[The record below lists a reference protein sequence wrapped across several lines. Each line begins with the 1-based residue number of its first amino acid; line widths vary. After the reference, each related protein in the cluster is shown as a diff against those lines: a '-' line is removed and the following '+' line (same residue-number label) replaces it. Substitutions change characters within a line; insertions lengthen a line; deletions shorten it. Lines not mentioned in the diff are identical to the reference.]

1 MQFDVIDED
10 NSMVLKETVEG
21 VYTIHKADIH
31 CVSGIIGVVV
41 VVAIVAIVVSVA
53 MRSSCGASRPERTP
67 QNRGRMIIILFMAD
81 LRNF

>member
-21 VYTIHKADIH
+21 VYTKLEADIH
-31 CVSGIIGVVV
+31 LLNGIMGVVG
-41 VVAIVAIVVSVA
+41 VVAIVASVVA

>member
-1 MQFDVIDED
+1 MQFDVIDVD

-21 VYTIHKADIH
+21 VYTKLEADIH
-31 CVSGIIGVVV
+31 LLNGIMGVVG
-41 VVAIVAIVVSVA
+41 VVAIVASVVSVA